1 MFGSRYSKLGINA
14 FMLHAHLYM
23 ILAIVFGFFMAW
35 GVGANDV
42 ANAMGTSVG
51 SKAIT
56 LTQAI
61 IIAAI
66 FEVAG
71 AMLAGG
77 QVTDTIRSHIIDVKL
92 LTGHPELMIYGMLA
106 SLLAAGSWLLLATKY
121 GWPVSTTHSI
131 VGAIVGFA
139 VLVLGPKHVN
149 WAVFLNIAMSWVL
162 TPIIAGIIAFFLFRS
177 VQVLIFN
184 SETPMASAKRY
195 IPFYIFL
202 VALVL
207 SLVTLFL
214 GLKHVKLPLS
224 NFERVSISVGFSVLI
239 SLVGAFF
246 LSKVSRDHDGESQ
259 VHVRSLEKI
268 FTILMVFTACALAF
282 AHGSNDVANA
292 IGPLASVVQIVG
304 TGIAVPSHQ
313 SPIPLWVMGLGA
325 VGIVTGLGMYGYKVM
340 ATVGS
345 GITQLTPSRGFA
357 AQFATATTV
366 VVASGFG
373 LPISTT
379 QTLVGAVL
387 GVGIARGMGAINL
400 DIVRN
405 IFLSWVI
412 TLPAGAFFSMIYFYL
427 LKWIFFLIFLFHE
440 SRCFNAA

>member
-1 MFGSRYSKLGINA
+1 
-14 FMLHAHLYM
+14 MLHAHMYI
-23 ILAIVFGFFMAW
+23 ILAVVFGFFMAW

-56 LTQAI
+56 ITQAI

-71 AMLAGG
+71 AMLAGS
-77 QVTDTIRSHIIDVKL
+77 QVTDTIRGQMIDVKS
-92 LTGHPELMIYGMLA
+92 LTGHPELLIYGMLA
-106 SLLAAGSWLLLATKY
+106 SLLASGSWLLLATRY

-139 VLVLGPKHVN
+139 LLVLGPDHVN
-149 WAVFLNIAMSWVL
+149 WSVFLNVAMSWIV
-162 TPIIAGIIAFFLFRS
+162 TPIIAGIIAFILFRS
-177 VQVLIFN
+177 VQMLIFN

-195 IPFYIFL
+195 VPYYIFL
-202 VALVL
+202 VALVV
-207 SLVTLFL
+207 SLVTVFK
-214 GLKHVKLPLS
+214 GLKHVFLS
-224 NFERVSISVGFSVLI
+224 FTDWDRFGLAVVFSLLVSFIGL
-239 SLVGAFF
+239 FF
-246 LSKVSRDHDGESQ
+246 LSRISRTHDDESH
-259 VHVRSLEKI
+259 VHLHSLEKI

-292 IGPLASVVQIVG
+292 IGPLASVVQIASSG
-304 TGIAVPSHQ
+304 SAIASHSLPVPTW
-313 SPIPLWVMGLGA
+313 ILGLGA
-325 VGIVTGLGMYGYKVM
+325 IGIVTGLGMYGYKVM

-366 VVASGFG
+366 VVASGLG

-387 GVGIARGMGAINL
+387 GVGMARGMGAINL

-405 IFLSWVI
+405 IFLSWLI
-412 TLPAGAFFSMIYFYL
+412 TLPAGAFFSMIYFYI
-427 LKWIFFLIFLFHE
+427 LKAIF
-440 SRCFNAA
+440 S